1 MQIYYTNEIF
11 SALPKVIE
19 RSWGFQCIEIIP
31 TSLIKIFPSRETT
44 SLFSLLF
51 CAIPLYLLLLVL
63 SPKPFK
69 DLPDRHFSST
79 LVFTGLYILLEIK
92 NIWKQECDQKKRR
105 EISLMSTIS
114 WSEMRQQ
121 NNEDITVCSVNHP
134 TTRTCRLVRRFCS
147 RQNHLALPV
156 KWNLFSI
163 PLSIAPFIS
172 YDFAKRNLDFLV
184 TFQFKNN

>member
-51 CAIPLYLLLLVL
+51 CAIHLYLLLLVL
-63 SPKPFK
+63 SPKPYK
-69 DLPDRHFSST
+69 DLPDRHFSSI

-92 NIWKQECDQKKRR
+92 NIWKQECDQKKKGER
-105 EISLMSTIS
+105 SLLRVLSHELKWGNRTMKTLRSAQSTTLPLVHVDWRDVFALDKIIWHYQS
-114 WSEMRQQ
+114 
-121 NNEDITVCSVNHP
+121 NETS
-134 TTRTCRLVRRFCS
+134 
-147 RQNHLALPV
+147 LAYP
-156 KWNLFSI
+156 
-163 PLSIAPFIS
+163 
-172 YDFAKRNLDFLV
+172 
-184 TFQFKNN
+184 